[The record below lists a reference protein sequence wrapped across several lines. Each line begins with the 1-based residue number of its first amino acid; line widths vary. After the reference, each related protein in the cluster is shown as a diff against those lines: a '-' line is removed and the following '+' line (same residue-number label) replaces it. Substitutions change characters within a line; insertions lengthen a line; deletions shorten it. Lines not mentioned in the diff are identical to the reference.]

1 MSSRDDILSALRK
14 APRYVPG
21 DAPAARLEVVAL
33 APDAD
38 LTAKFVAEAE
48 RHLASVY
55 RVGSWGEAWERVSEL
70 LRTFAAKTV
79 FAWDEDQFPAP
90 GLQWALSGA
99 GCERVRGTGVPP
111 VSSDLT
117 ASHAAVPPVSSDA
130 VVAPVPSEVAASDT
144 GGTPVPQAGYSP
156 DRAAA
161 AGADAGI
168 TGVQAAIAAT
178 GSLVLESGPGRPRA
192 ASLLPPRHIALVGRS
207 QILRSVEAWVGS
219 GPALEKAA
227 NTTFIT
233 GPSRSADIEMIVTLG
248 VHGPGEVYVVLVDD
262 GE

>member
-1 MSSRDDILSALRK
+1 
-14 APRYVPG
+14 
-21 DAPAARLEVVAL
+21 VA
-33 APDAD
+33 
-38 LTAKFVAEAE
+38 
-48 RHLASVY
+48 
-55 RVGSWGEAWERVSEL
+55 EL

-99 GCERVRGTGVPP
+99 GCERVPSVIL
-111 VSSDLT
+111 SEAKDLDSAQPANAGET
-117 ASHAAVPPVSSDA
+117 
-130 VVAPVPSEVAASDT
+130 EVLRFAQD
-144 GGTPVPQAGYSP
+144 
-156 DRAAA
+156 DRAPYSQERAA
-161 AGADAGI
+161 QASADAGI

-207 QILRSVEAWVGS
+207 QILRSVEAWAAS

-248 VHGPGEVYVVLVDD
+248 VHGPGEVHVVLVDD